1 MLSAYDQAAQDI
13 INAGKFLDGR
23 GLAPATSGNYSIR
36 LQDGRIAI
44 TVSGRHKG
52 KLTKADI
59 MTVDATGK
67 PLEDKKPSDETILHT
82 QIYRLHPEAG
92 AILHVHSVPG
102 TVVTRLNPLNDII
115 LMGNEMLK
123 VMPGIKTHDTSI
135 SVPVVDNSQDMKEL
149 SEALEDRFRKN
160 VPAYL
165 IREHGFYVWGKDMA
179 EAERIAEG
187 LEYLLACEMET
198 MKIKAGARS

>member
-13 INAGKFLDGR
+13 INAGRFLDGR
-23 GLAPATSGNYSIR
+23 GLAPATSGNYSVR
-36 LQDGRIAI
+36 LPDGRIAI
-44 TVSGRHKG
+44 TVSGTHKG

-59 MTVDATGK
+59 MTVDAGGK
-67 PLEDKKPSDETILHT
+67 PLEDKKPSDETILHI
-82 QIYRLHPEAG
+82 QIYRLCPEAG
-92 AILHVHSVPG
+92 AILHAHSVPG
-102 TVVTRLNPLNDII
+102 TVVTRLNPLNAII

-123 VMPGIKTHDTSI
+123 IMPGIKTHDASI
-135 SVPVVDNSQDMKEL
+135 RVPVVDNSQDMKSL
-149 SEALEDRFRKN
+149 SEALENMVKKD

-187 LEYLLACEMET
+187 LEYLLMCEMET
-198 MKIKAGARS
+198 MKIKAGARL

>member
-13 INAGKFLDGR
+13 INAGRFLDGR

-36 LQDGRIAI
+36 LPDGRIVI
-44 TVSGRHKG
+44 TVSGIHKG

-59 MTVDATGK
+59 MTMDTAGK
-67 PLEDKKPSDETILHT
+67 PLEDKKPSDEALLHS
-82 QIYRLHPEAG
+82 QIYRLYPEAA

-102 TVVTRLNPLNDII
+102 TVVTRLNPLNEII
-115 LMGNEMLK
+115 LIGNEMLK

-135 SVPVVDNSQDMKEL
+135 TVPVVDNSQDMQEL
-149 SEALEDRFRKN
+149 SGALEDRFRKN

-198 MKIKAGARS
+198 MKIKAGVRA

>member
-23 GLAPATSGNYSIR
+23 GLAPATSGNYSVR
-36 LQDGRIAI
+36 LPDGRIAI

-52 KLTKADI
+52 KLIRDDI
-59 MTVDATGK
+59 MMVDGSGK
-67 PLEDKKPSDETILHT
+67 PLEDKRPSDETLLHS
-82 QIYRLHPEAG
+82 QIYRLCPEAG

-102 TVVTRLNPLNDII
+102 TVVTRLNPLNEII

-123 VMPGIKTHDTSI
+123 VMPGIKTHDASI
-135 SVPVVDNSQDMKEL
+135 SVPVVNNSQDMKEL
-149 SEALEDRFRKN
+149 SEALENMIRKD
-160 VPAYL
+160 VSAYL

-198 MKIKAGARS
+198 MKIKAGARA